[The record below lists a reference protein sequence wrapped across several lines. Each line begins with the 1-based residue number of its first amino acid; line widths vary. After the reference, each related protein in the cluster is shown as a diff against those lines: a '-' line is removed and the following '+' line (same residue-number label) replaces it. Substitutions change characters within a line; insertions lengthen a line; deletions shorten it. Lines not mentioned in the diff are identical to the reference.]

1 MSYLSVQDLKRT
13 GDVWKRLG
21 IEREIIITRSGK
33 PCAIMIDVSPEECE
47 DTLAAIRRARFSSVV
62 SRAREKA
69 VRNPP
74 TEDEIDAEIRAA
86 RSERHVSS

>member
-13 GDVWKRLG
+13 SEVWKRLDA
-21 IEREIIITRSGK
+21 EREIIITRSGK

-47 DTLAAIRRARFSSVV
+47 DTLAAIRRARFSSTVA
-62 SRAREKA
+62 RARAKT

-74 TEDEIDAEIRAA
+74 SAAEIDAEIRAA
-86 RSERHVSS
+86 RSERRA

>member
-13 GDVWKRLG
+13 GDVWKRLN
-21 IEREIIITRSGK
+21 REQEVIITRSGK

-47 DTLAAIRRARFSSVV
+47 DTLAAVRRARFSSTV

-69 VRNPP
+69 VRTPP
-74 TEDEIDAEIRAA
+74 TAEAIDGEIQAA
-86 RSERHVSS
+86 RAERRQHS